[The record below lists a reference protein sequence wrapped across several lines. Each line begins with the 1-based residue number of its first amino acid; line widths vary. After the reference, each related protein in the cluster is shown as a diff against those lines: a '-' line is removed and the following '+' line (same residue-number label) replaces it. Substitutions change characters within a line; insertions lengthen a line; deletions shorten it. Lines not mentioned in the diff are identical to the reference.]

1 MGGGLDE
8 FTEGEPS
15 EEVGSVIVDAEPSM
29 PFDALADLADD
40 AEYGDEYDPRTD

>member
-15 EEVGSVIVDAEPSM
+15 EEVGSVMVDAEPSM
-29 PFDALADLADD
+29 PFDALADD